1 MDDNLITALEAS
13 WEIDPV
19 LMDGEL
25 WRRIEGRAEKRE
37 GGTLTNETKNA
48 KMLNRADEIRLN
60 ISVSVHL

>member
-13 WEIDPV
+13 WELDPV

-25 WRRIEGRAEKRE
+25 WRRIEERAEKRE
-37 GGTLTNETKNA
+37 CGTLTNETKNA
-48 KMLNRADEIRLN
+48 KMLHRADEIRLN